1 MKEYVALVS
10 IPAENEEDFLEQLD
24 ALDSYE
30 LEWWKQVKEWW
41 MINVLVVNTT
51 WIMYATLMMIRGVH

>member
-30 LEWWKQVKEWW
+30 LEQWKQV
-41 MINVLVVNTT
+41 ND
-51 WIMYATLMMIRGVH
+51 GQ